1 MSHNYLLN
9 IDNVGSKVRQNLRYF
24 SNKQTV
30 LSSNHLSN
38 QSKVSIKE
46 GVKIFR
52 RVPHEHHNII
62 KDEIFLSSIVESI
75 EVSSQNQICY
85 HSNIVLIYSSKIRNI
100 MQKQQSLISMK
111 SSGIFTSLINLQCL
125 LMHVRLATEL

>member
-9 IDNVGSKVRQNLRYF
+9 IDNVGRKVRPNLRYF

-38 QSKVSIKE
+38 QSKVSMKE

-62 KDEIFLSSIVESI
+62 KDEIFLSSNVESI
-75 EVSSQNQICY
+75 EVSSHNQICY
-85 HSNIVLIYSSKIRNI
+85 YSNIVLIYSSKIRNI
-100 MQKQQSLISMK
+100 MLYAKTTV
-111 SSGIFTSLINLQCL
+111 F
-125 LMHVRLATEL
+125 ELNEKFWDFYKLN